1 MIWQVTAFNG
11 TQWTAK
17 NSMSLEAALDSFYR
31 TTELHEQDV
40 KEIVRV
46 DNQRTNRVEDVR
58 IA

>member
-31 TTELHEQDV
+31 ATNLHEQEV
-40 KEIVRV
+40 KEIARV
-46 DNQRTNRVEDVR
+46 DHKPRANEPHVR

>member
-17 NSMSLEAALDSFYR
+17 NSLSLEAALDSFYR
-31 TTELHEQDV
+31 ATKLHEQDV

-46 DNQRTNRVEDVR
+46 DGQRTTRPTDVR
-58 IA
+58 VA